1 MPFLEPSRLDSGAYD
16 TLTVSAPSQPAVHG
30 DELWFYY
37 LGQKSYAIIGE
48 ELRDQG
54 AGCLAVLRRDGFMSL
69 DADGGWGT
77 VTTEPFTSM
86 GARLSVNVDAARG
99 TLRVEVLREDGRV
112 VAESVAI
119 SGDHPNAPVRWD
131 RGDIADVIGG
141 TVSLRFR
148 LRDARL
154 YSYWTE

>member
-1 MPFLEPSRLDSGAYD
+1 MSPSRLDSGAYD
-16 TLTVSAPSQPAVHG
+16 TLTVSAPSQPSVHG

-37 LGQKSYAIIGE
+37 LGQKSYAIISE

-69 DADGGWGT
+69 DADNGWGT
-77 VTTEPFTSM
+77 VTTEPFASM

-99 TLRVEVLREDGRV
+99 ALHAEVLREDGHV
-112 VAESVAI
+112 VAKSVAI
-119 SGDHPNAPVRWD
+119 TGDHPNTPVHWE
-131 RGDIADVIGG
+131 RGDLAGLTGG
-141 TVSLRFR
+141 AISLRFT

-154 YSYWTE
+154 YSYWIE

>member
-1 MPFLEPSRLDSGAYD
+1 MSPSRLDSGAYD
-16 TLTVSAPSQPAVHG
+16 TLTVSAPSQPSVHG

-37 LGQKSYAIIGE
+37 LGQKSYAIISE

-69 DADGGWGT
+69 DADNGWGT
-77 VTTEPFTSM
+77 VTTEPFAAM

-99 TLRVEVLREDGRV
+99 VLHAEVLREDGHV
-112 VAESVAI
+112 VATSVAI
-119 SGDHPNAPVRWD
+119 TGDHPNTPVRWE
-131 RGDIADVIGG
+131 RGDLAGLTGG
-141 TVSLRFR
+141 TISLRFT

-154 YSYWTE
+154 YSYWIE